1 VTSAPSSPF
10 LSDTP
15 EPDSAAVDVDDGLSV
30 ELVDRLTWFVRLRWG
45 AALALALGSLLGPV
59 IGLPRLWPDLAIL
72 ALVLVA
78 YNQYCRMRLRHAA
91 RPDARNLRVSALM
104 QIALDLMALLVVVH
118 CTGDLASPLLPFFG
132 FHMAIGTILVST
144 EWMYMAAGLISL
156 TAFSLQVAG
165 VWSIPTLAPAV
176 AAVPATDVVSALALL
191 AFVGFLFGIVYLTG
205 SVSDRLK
212 QRNQELREA
221 SKALEERSVELQRL
235 LGELADLE
243 RRKSHYMRIS
253 AHQLRSPLG
262 TVRTSLDVL
271 TSGLVDLASARGQRL
286 MRGAAERVDGL
297 LLIVNGLLD
306 LAKVREG
313 RLRAPWTRDVNLNQ
327 LIADILDALTPY
339 SDERGVVVETDFAG
353 RAVLEWGV
361 PPDLVHAFENLIHNA
376 IKYSFRDGTVTVR
389 LVIQG
394 ESVVVFVED
403 HGIGVPGEFR
413 DQLFLEFV
421 RAPNA
426 RHHAPVG
433 TGLGLALVRE
443 VASNHGGRAVLDDTD
458 GPGSI
463 FRLELPLRRT
473 PPEVT
478 QTLQVGDAAGYK
490 ADTGLHLAKRTPWR
504 EASEI

>member
-1 VTSAPSSPF
+1 MNNAPSSPF

-15 EPDSAAVDVDDGLSV
+15 APAPADAVDDVLAI

-45 AALALALGSLLGPV
+45 AALTLALGSMLGPI
-59 IGLPRLWPDLAIL
+59 IGLPRVWPDLAVL
-72 ALVLVA
+72 SVVLVA
-78 YNQYCRMRLRHAA
+78 YNLFCQRRLRRMAT
-91 RPDARNLRVSALM
+91 PDAHSLRVSALM

-132 FHMAIGTILVST
+132 FHMAIGTILVTT

-165 VWSIPTLAPAV
+165 VWSIPTLAPAA

-221 SKALEERSVELQRL
+221 SKALEDRSHELQRL

-271 TSGLVDLASARGQRL
+271 TSGLVDLASPRGQRL

-327 LIADILDALTPY
+327 LVADILDALTPY
-339 SDERGVVVETDFAG
+339 SDERGVKVETDFAG

-376 IKYSFRDGTVTVR
+376 IKYSFPDGTVTVR
-389 LVIQG
+389 LAIQG
-394 ESVVVFVED
+394 ESAIVHVED
-403 HGIGVPGEFR
+403 RGIGVPDAFR
-413 DQLFLEFV
+413 EQLFLEFV

-426 RHHAPVG
+426 RSHAPVG

-443 VASNHGGRAVLDDTD
+443 VAANHGGKATFEGGR
-458 GPGSI
+458 GPGAT
-463 FRLELPLRRT
+463 FRVELPLHRT
-473 PPEVT
+473 PPEVI
-478 QTLQVGDAAGYK
+478 QTLQTGDGAGYK
-490 ADTGLHLAKRTPWR
+490 VDTGPHHAGRASWR